1 MIFFMRLKFSSHL
14 KAAQFYGI
22 SLTIRSILISVISA
36 VKRNWRLALEADLK
50 SKGQHFLD
58 PHTAVY
64 EYETFCKCSIAVG
77 ILGAFIAGILI
88 FGAFKKSRVAIFVWI
103 ILAPIDILG
112 LFAIMIMWA
121 ITKVWIMVF
130 LCLFGIV
137 ETVRAIYV
145 AHKAR
150 EEITNEKTNENGSN
164 LGREDIDVN
173 NVA

>member
-1 MIFFMRLKFSSHL
+1 MTIFALKTTFQDQNWQTSSGRVYSQCL
-14 KAAQFYGI
+14 Q
-22 SLTIRSILISVISA
+22 
-36 VKRNWRLALEADLK
+36 DL
-50 SKGQHFLD
+50 GYITL
-58 PHTAVY
+58 
-64 EYETFCKCSIAVG
+64 

-88 FGAFKKSRVAIFVWI
+88 FGTFKKSRVAIFVWI

-130 LCLFGIV
+130 LCLIGIV

>member
-1 MIFFMRLKFSSHL
+1 M
-14 KAAQFYGI
+14 
-22 SLTIRSILISVISA
+22 
-36 VKRNWRLALEADLK
+36 
-50 SKGQHFLD
+50 
-58 PHTAVY
+58 
-64 EYETFCKCSIAVG
+64 

-88 FGAFKKSRVAIFVWI
+88 FGTFKKSRVAIFVWM

-112 LFAIMIMWA
+112 LFAIMLMWA
-121 ITKVWIMVF
+121 ITKVWFMVF

-145 AHKAR
+145 AHKSR

>member
-1 MIFFMRLKFSSHL
+1 L
-14 KAAQFYGI
+14 
-22 SLTIRSILISVISA
+22 
-36 VKRNWRLALEADLK
+36 
-50 SKGQHFLD
+50 
-58 PHTAVY
+58 
-64 EYETFCKCSIAVG
+64 

-130 LCLFGIV
+130 ICLFGIV